1 MKLMVS
7 GYGETKQQFGT
18 MRCTATISDNTVG
31 FDENAAR
38 YPNGSTEPGICIK
51 GETRKVGAYAEDNP
65 VNIVLHG
72 MTAAEALILAD
83 QLRWYAF
90 YRRPHELGDEGKEQA
105 CDEAMRALL
114 GSWFHWF
121 NVPGLATCLMQEA
134 SQVIGVKLVGMRGDP
149 RREAFAASRH
159 LLARAIKY
167 ASDPDAFEA
176 DKAAGLKLA
185 YSRPEDALV
194 DPAADATPS

>member
-1 MKLMVS
+1 MKLMVN

-18 MRCTATISDNTVG
+18 MRCKATISDSTVTYH
-31 FDENAAR
+31 EQAAR
-38 YPNGSTEPGICIK
+38 YPDGSTEPGLFIK

-72 MTAAEALILAD
+72 MTAAEALTLANE
-83 QLRWYAF
+83 LRTYASF
-90 YRRPHELGDEGKEQA
+90 RRPHERGDEAKEQA

-114 GSWFHWF
+114 GSWYLWWD
-121 NVPGLATCLMQEA
+121 VPGLATCLMEEA
-134 SQVIGVKLVGMRGDP
+134 SLVIGVKLAGMKDDP

-159 LLARAIKY
+159 LLARAIRY

-185 YSRPEDALV
+185 YSRPEDAPV
-194 DPAADATPS
+194 EDAEEEATS